1 MNTFG
6 KVRDMI
12 MALEDDFEKFY
23 DKSNSA
29 AGTRVRKGMQELKT
43 LATEIRKAVQDMK
56 NDSKGSGSSTGGA
69 KASGGA
75 KSGGAKASGGAKS
88 GGAKASAG
96 GAKSGGASKGGKK

>member
-12 MALEDDFEKFY
+12 VALEDDFEKFY
-23 DKSNSA
+23 EKNNSA

-56 NDSKGSGSSTGGA
+56 NDSKGSGRSAGGAKKASGGAKAGGA
-69 KASGGA
+69 KASGGTA
-75 KSGGAKASGGAKS
+75 KSGGAKAAAKP
-88 GGAKASAG
+88 AA
-96 GAKSGGASKGGKK
+96 KGGKK